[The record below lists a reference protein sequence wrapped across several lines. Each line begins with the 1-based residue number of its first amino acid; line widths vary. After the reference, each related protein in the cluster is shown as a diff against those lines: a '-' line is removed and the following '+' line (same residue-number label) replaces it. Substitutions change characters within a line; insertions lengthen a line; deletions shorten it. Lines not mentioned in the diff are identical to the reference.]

1 MQTVGA
7 GEAKQTLSAA
17 CSGGQGTP
25 SSSEHHNR
33 YSAVTKEWLLSETA
47 RCMCFSLHMY
57 TTLKA
62 VWLQRAKHDFNGQGL
77 NCTYIRTQ
85 QLQTSSSYVDF
96 PSKYLPTSKHRLS
109 LVVENWL
116 AIFHAGQIMVSRLPQ
131 YHSQLS
137 TVKAVCLAKG
147 DKGYGFMAYIYL
159 HTYAIC
165 HTVTLQI

>member
-62 VWLQRAKHDFNGQGL
+62 VWLYKEQSMILMVKASIVH
-77 NCTYIRTQ
+77 TYVR
-85 QLQTSSSYVDF
+85 SSSKRLLVTLISRPNIYQL
-96 PSKYLPTSKHRLS
+96 PSIGSP
-109 LVVENWL
+109 WL
-116 AIFHAGQIMVSRLPQ
+116 WKIGLQFFM
-131 YHSQLS
+131 
-137 TVKAVCLAKG
+137 LAKLW
-147 DKGYGFMAYIYL
+147 YHA
-159 HTYAIC
+159 C
-165 HTVTLQI
+165 HSTIPS